1 MSSMLT
7 FNHLN
12 QKIKKMMV
20 IIPTASSSTAATRS
34 RSLIAELFVVLLLF
48 LPSSTTSFTSISK
61 IPSLS
66 STKAFYRQGHY
77 LSSSR
82 KDDSWDSEEDYVE
95 FNKRMGD
102 GPPEDDV
109 EWTNFLGPDGK
120 LGIDIGKELMNL
132 TREEADELKREGTE
146 IIEQAFASKLKEMER
161 LQDDLRK
168 DFEESKMDMIDASN
182 TRASLETERLMNKI
196 DKLTEN
202 FLKESEQSRT
212 STKLAAAADQNM
224 AGRGLEFGSW

>member
-1 MSSMLT
+1 M
-7 FNHLN
+7 
-12 QKIKKMMV
+12 I
-20 IIPTASSSTAATRS
+20 IIPTSSSSTATA
-34 RSLIAELFVVLLLF
+34 RSLPLFAELFVVLLL
-48 LPSSTTSFTSISK
+48 LPSRTTSFTRISK
-61 IPSLS
+61 IPSVS
-66 STKAFYRQGHY
+66 SAKAFYRQGQY
-77 LSSSR
+77 LSPSR

-102 GPPEDDV
+102 GPPEDGV
-109 EWTNFLGPDGK
+109 EWTDFLGPDGK

-146 IIEQAFASKLKEMER
+146 IIERAFASKLKEMET
-161 LQDDLRK
+161 LQDNLRK

-182 TRASLETERLMNKI
+182 ARASLETERLMNKI

-202 FLKESEQSRT
+202 FLKESEQSRA